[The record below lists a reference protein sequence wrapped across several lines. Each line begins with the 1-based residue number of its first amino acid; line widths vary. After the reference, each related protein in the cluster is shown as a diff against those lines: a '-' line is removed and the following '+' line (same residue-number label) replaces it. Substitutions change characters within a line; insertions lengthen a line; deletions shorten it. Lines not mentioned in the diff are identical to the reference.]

1 MKKLI
6 KKIFGN
12 TLLYKVI
19 SWAYNDYLEN
29 GDGWPPEKFKEYG
42 KGAIID
48 HNVHINFPERIV
60 LKDCVRIHSG
70 TGIDS
75 RGGLY
80 IGEHSGLA
88 CNCTVL
94 TSQHRYHNAKNIP
107 FDNVIELKPV
117 VIREFVWIGWGVMIM
132 PGVEI
137 GEGAIVGMGSVVTKN
152 VPPLAII
159 MGNPAEI
166 IGYRSKEHYYQCKSS
181 GKFQEPVI
189 TDYEEVVVYM
199 SKVRHETELQELGL
213 IK

>member
-1 MKKLI
+1 MKRLI

-94 TSQHRYHNAKNIP
+94 TSQHRYRNAKNIP

-117 VIREFVWIGWGVMIM
+117 VIREFVWDRLGGDDYARRRNWRRSDCRHGF
-132 PGVEI
+132 G
-137 GEGAIVGMGSVVTKN
+137 
-152 VPPLAII
+152 
-159 MGNPAEI
+159 GNQKCPAA
-166 IGYRSKEHYYQCKSS
+166 GNNN
-181 GKFQEPVI
+181 GKP
-189 TDYEEVVVYM
+189 
-199 SKVRHETELQELGL
+199 S
-213 IK
+213 